1 MIENY
6 LQEFYLIQMNV
17 SQEIYLNFELCLI
30 HAKKV
35 QRKVF
40 QLNLEMDFVK
50 SFKENIIS
58 LQGTK
63 GFLKRKYNNL

>member
-6 LQEFYLIQMNV
+6 LHEFYLIQINIIHK
-17 SQEIYLNFELCLI
+17 IYLNFELCLI

-40 QLNLEMDFVK
+40 QLNLEIDFVK
-50 SFKENIIS
+50 SIKENIIS
-58 LQGTK
+58 FQESK